1 MIPLVISWLIS
12 WVSLRGI
19 FCFFQRVLSFAF
31 SLEDNFPFDFVDNLI
46 CQKFCGMLVRP
57 LNQGITISWRAL
69 SSSLMWTL
77 LLRMYPTSEKINTLL
92 DIHKWE
98 PLHQGHT
105 FEREDETSS
114 SISSGAQYVIL
125 HSKIGWRKSKVC
137 RFGSGKWFWLCI
149 IASVVV
155 AGERGRS
162 TVHMQ
167 KRV

>member
-1 MIPLVISWLIS
+1 
-12 WVSLRGI
+12 
-19 FCFFQRVLSFAF
+19 
-31 SLEDNFPFDFVDNLI
+31 
-46 CQKFCGMLVRP
+46 
-57 LNQGITISWRAL
+57 
-69 SSSLMWTL
+69 MWTL
-77 LLRMYPTSEKINTLL
+77 LLRMHPTSEKINTLL

-98 PLHQGHT
+98 PVHPGHT
-105 FEREDETSS
+105 FEREDETLS
-114 SISSGAQYVIL
+114 SISSGARYVIL

-155 AGERGRS
+155 AGERGNSS